1 MSNEKQT
8 IQNTGK
14 ALSEILKNPDE
25 FASSCYR
32 IYAAC
37 LKAGFNSKD
46 ALEMTKHISIMM
58 LGIAGN
64 AG

>member
-8 IQNTGK
+8 IHNTGK

-37 LKAGFNSKD
+37 LKAGFDSNV

>member
-25 FASSCYR
+25 FAFSCYR
-32 IYAAC
+32 IYAAY
-37 LKAGFNSKD
+37 LKAGFNSNA

>member
-37 LKAGFNSKD
+37 LKAGFNPKD
-46 ALEMTKHISIMM
+46 APEMTKHISIMM